1 MVYSQLSRKCRNQLS
16 CLRGSIEISLSACS
30 REEHAWTIIYLQ
42 MRMNENNSSPGGIST
57 ALVSIYHY
65 TNHRHPESLC
75 VWRCETSKENCCF
88 LAESCSEMLVSRSA
102 TCIHVFPIGD
112 ANTFYFQGVL
122 LASAQAGQHVQP
134 HQRCMD
140 PWPAFF
146 LSTPRAKACALM
158 RVTLIVHLLSSQCS
172 AVMLFYRVC
181 DCCSRK

>member
-1 MVYSQLSRKCRNQLS
+1 MKITAVPAGFLQPLLASITTLITDILSP
-16 CLRGSIEISLSACS
+16 SAYGDA
-30 REEHAWTIIYLQ
+30 RRQKKTVVFLQ
-42 MRMNENNSSPGGIST
+42 KVEAR
-57 ALVSIYHY
+57 
-65 TNHRHPESLC
+65 
-75 VWRCETSKENCCF
+75 
-88 LAESCSEMLVSRSA
+88 VSRSA

-181 DCCSRK
+181 D